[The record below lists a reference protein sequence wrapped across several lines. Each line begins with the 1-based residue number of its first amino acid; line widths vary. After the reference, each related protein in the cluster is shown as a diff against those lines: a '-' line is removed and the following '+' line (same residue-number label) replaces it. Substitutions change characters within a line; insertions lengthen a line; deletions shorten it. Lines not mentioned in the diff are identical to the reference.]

1 MTTTK
6 LIELCTKATLAARA
20 LRALLFQITEV
31 LADPDAHA
39 HSADLYG
46 AIAERRETMR
56 PASMLL
62 GQRQQALFDA
72 SPLGRALNRAWNEGA
87 ERARKSLQAGA
98 EVGS

>member
-1 MTTTK
+1 MTTTR
-6 LIELCTKATLAARA
+6 LIELCARATLAARA
-20 LRALLFQITEV
+20 LRALLFEI
-31 LADPDAHA
+31 
-39 HSADLYG
+39 G
-46 AIAERRETMR
+46 AELRETMR

>member
-1 MTTTK
+1 MTTTR
-6 LIELCTKATLAARA
+6 LIELCARATVTARA
-20 LRALLFQITEV
+20 LRKVLLEIAAE
-31 LADPDAHA
+31 LGDPDAHA

-46 AIAERRETMR
+46 AIAELRETMR

-87 ERARKSLQAGA
+87 ERARKSLLAGA